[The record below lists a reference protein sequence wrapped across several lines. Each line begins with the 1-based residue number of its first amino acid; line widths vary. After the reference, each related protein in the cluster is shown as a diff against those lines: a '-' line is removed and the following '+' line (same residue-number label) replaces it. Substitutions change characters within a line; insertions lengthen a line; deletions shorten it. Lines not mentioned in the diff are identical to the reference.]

1 MSGIEYATLMTVGD
15 PVSLETRITGALN
28 GILQIYNLPEETRR
42 GKIRRVLAMDYRA
55 IAERMLA
62 ELKQFVIE
70 TNEQALEDLYKAKGL
85 QKPISPKEETI

>member
-1 MSGIEYATLMTVGD
+1 MTVGD
-15 PVSLETRITGALN
+15 PVSLETRIAGALN

-62 ELKQFVIE
+62 ELKQFVID
-70 TNEQALEDLYKAKGL
+70 TNEQALAALYREKGL
-85 QKPISPKEETI
+85 EMP